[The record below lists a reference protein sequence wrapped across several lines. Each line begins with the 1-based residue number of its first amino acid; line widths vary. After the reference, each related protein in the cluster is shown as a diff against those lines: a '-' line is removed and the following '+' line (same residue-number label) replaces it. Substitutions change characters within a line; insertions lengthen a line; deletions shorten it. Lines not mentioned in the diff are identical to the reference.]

1 VSNVSCATHLDSG
14 DLPEDSK
21 IPATHSTDKQNENA
35 GKLLGTVKSQPELD
49 DFTSLRPKVND
60 QFRRYWLTALK

>member
-1 VSNVSCATHLDSG
+1 
-14 DLPEDSK
+14 LPEDSK
-21 IPATHSTDKQNENA
+21 NPAAHSADKQNENA